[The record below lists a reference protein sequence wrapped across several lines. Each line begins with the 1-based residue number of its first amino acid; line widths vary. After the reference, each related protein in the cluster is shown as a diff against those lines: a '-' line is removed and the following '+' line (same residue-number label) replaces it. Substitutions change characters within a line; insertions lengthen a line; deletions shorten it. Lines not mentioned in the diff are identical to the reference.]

1 MSSRPARIVTIVVG
15 VLALLIGLVWTAQGS
30 NLMPGST
37 MSGQRQWLV
46 IGLVVAV
53 VGVLLLVRGFRRPRT
68 TR

>member
-15 VLALLIGLVWTAQGS
+15 VLALLIGGVWTAQGS
-30 NLMPGST
+30 NLMPGSG

-46 IGLVVAV
+46 IGLVVAI

>member
-1 MSSRPARIVTIVVG
+1 VRSGPARIVTIVVG
-15 VLALLIGLVWTAQGS
+15 ALALVIGLVWTAQGS
-30 NLMPGST
+30 NLMPGSV

-53 VGVLLLVRGFRRPRT
+53 VGVLLLVRALRRPRT